1 MRLTESNIKL
11 TLETSIMLLF
21 IGLVFC
27 MCGILAIISQT
38 KHNTALSYI
47 ADTMHVLRV
56 FVGTAIRPVCSI

>member
-47 ADTMHVLRV
+47 LCMC
-56 FVGTAIRPVCSI
+56 FVCLLA